1 MNKGKIK
8 LTFEVD
14 RFKVIQEL
22 AKNCESAEEYNEMM
36 KIIESTD
43 EVVREDASLEK
54 THCLLILGR
63 LLHNN
68 PKALLGVRL
77 KKEETE
83 MEAPGENEEE
93 TEEVAGAI
101 EITPAKRQRTS
112 WISSR
117 SWLKKRR
124 RASNGRSIKV
134 RQPV

>member
-14 RFKVIQEL
+14 RFKVIQVL

-54 THCLLILGR
+54 THCLLILDR

-68 PKALLGVRL
+68 PKALLDVRL

-83 MEAPGENEEE
+83 MEAPGENEEGE
-93 TEEVAGAI
+93 PRTEEVAGAI
-101 EITPAKRQRTS
+101 EITGEEAKNFMDFV
-112 WISSR
+112 
-117 SWLKKRR
+117 KKLV
-124 RASNGRSIKV
+124 AKKKEGE
-134 RQPV
+134 